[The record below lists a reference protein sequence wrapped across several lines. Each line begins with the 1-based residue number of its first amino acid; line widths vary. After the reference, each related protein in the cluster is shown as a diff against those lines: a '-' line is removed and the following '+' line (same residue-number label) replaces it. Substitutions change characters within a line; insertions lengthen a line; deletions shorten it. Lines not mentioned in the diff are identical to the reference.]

1 MGILKW
7 ICKKFSCSSN
17 CKYNGELEG
26 CPQKLSERI
35 KNIENYDLNIKD
47 LLMISKIV
55 SKKKLKEVKTLN
67 YPENIDKNISCI
79 V

>member
-1 MGILKW
+1 MGMLKW

-26 CPQKLSERI
+26 CPQRLTERI
-35 KNIENYDLNIKD
+35 KNIDNYDLNIKD

-55 SKKKLKEVKTLN
+55 SKKKLK
-67 YPENIDKNISCI
+67 KNVSLI